1 MSTPVK
7 ATHGVF
13 YTDGGCRPAARGV
26 GGWGVHGYTYIEEP
40 AKVGTGCK
48 SAMPTKNGYVMGESG
63 KPDITIIEYV
73 DGVGCLVP
81 ESTNNIAEI
90 VAATRAL
97 RTILQLELKEALL
110 FMDSEY
116 VRQGLTQWLDKWITV
131 DWVRADGQPVAN
143 VNHWKELL
151 SWKKLLDDK
160 GIILNYRWVKGHS
173 ENLGNDLADAWATKG
188 VLAGTNGLNIDTMN
202 FIKAQGYWNV
212 KIQRSRLLD
221 QPNWFF
227 NTHRPETDYI
237 TADGFY
243 TYYLG
248 NSHITPRDDDLIG
261 KPIVDATFAVVQL
274 KECDTVLDTIRK
286 TQDTVDLSRNG
297 AIVLGRLDNI
307 FNRDVYTEIQR
318 HDDKFISRD
327 YHNACLF
334 TANGDLLTKELR
346 PALRAYNAV
355 EILNILDNTLSEYLN
370 PIPDTRMVSTDITAL
385 LYETVGSGKSST
397 CRLHSTISSTLRA
410 IEATVGY
417 SGGDAKRYD
426 CSVILTLDHDLPE
439 RNTLSAIAEL
449 TPKVTVLTWPESL
462 QAFRY
467 AIVIECDAGRG
478 IWAAPYANLHILNV

>member
-1 MSTPVK
+1 MSTTIT
-7 ATHGVF
+7 ATHGIF

-26 GGWGVHGYTYIEEP
+26 GGWGIHGYTYIEEP

-48 SAMPTKNGYVMGESG
+48 SAIPTKNGYVMGESG
-63 KPDITIIEYV
+63 KPEITLIEYI

-116 VRQGLTQWLDKWITV
+116 VRQGLTQWMTKWESNQWI
-131 DWVRADGQPVAN
+131 RADGQPVAN
-143 VNHWKELL
+143 ADHWKELL
-151 SWKKLLDDK
+151 SWKKLLEDK
-160 GIILNYRWVKGHS
+160 GVVLNYRWVKGHS

-188 VLAGTNGLNIDTMN
+188 VLAGTNGLNIDTTN
-202 FIKAQGYWNV
+202 FTKAQGYWNV

-227 NTHRPETDYI
+227 NTHRPETDYV
-237 TADGFY
+237 TADGY
-243 TYYLG
+243 HTYYLG

-261 KPIVDATFAVVQL
+261 KPIVDATFCVVQL
-274 KECDTVLDTIRK
+274 KEKDEVLDVIRK

-297 AIVLGRLDNI
+297 AVVLGRLDNI
-307 FNRDVYTEIQR
+307 FNRDVYSEIQR
-318 HDDKFISRD
+318 HSDKFISRD

-346 PALRAYNAV
+346 PARRAYNAV
-355 EILNILDNTLSEYLN
+355 EILNTLDKTLDEYLH
-370 PIPDTRMVSTDITAL
+370 PIDGSRMESTDITAL
-385 LYETVGSGKSST
+385 LYEIVANGKSTTSK
-397 CRLHSTISSTLRA
+397 LSASISSTLRA
-410 IEATVGY
+410 IDATVGY
-417 SGGDAKRYD
+417 RGGDGTRHD
-426 CSVILTLDHDLPE
+426 SPLVLTLDHDLPE

-462 QAFRY
+462 HAFRY

-478 IWAAPYANLHILNV
+478 IWAAPYANLNILKN